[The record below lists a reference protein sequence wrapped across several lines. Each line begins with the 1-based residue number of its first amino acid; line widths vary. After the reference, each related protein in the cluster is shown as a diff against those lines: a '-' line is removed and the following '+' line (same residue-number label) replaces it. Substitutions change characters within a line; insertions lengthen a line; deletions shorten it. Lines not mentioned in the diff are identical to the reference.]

1 MYATY
6 SALDGSAVDGSLFVD
21 GTDFARDTPALHTP
35 MEFLSNY
42 GILALAVLLIV
53 AWWRAR
59 SASPALMARAV
70 AGFLS
75 APLAALVNS
84 VLKSTIAETRPCH
97 VYPHAYALEACPGPG
112 DYSFPSN
119 HAAIAFAAVA
129 ALLIIDRGLGAV
141 ALAVA
146 IPLGISRVYVGAH
159 YPHDV
164 VAGAVVGV
172 LVGILAVR
180 AGERF
185 GEPIVKRIRTSPLR
199 LLFGI
204 PKDGARPGR

>member
-1 MYATY
+1 MHATY
-6 SALDGSAVDGSLFVD
+6 SALDGSSLDGNLFVD

-35 MEFLSNY
+35 MEILSSY

-59 SASPALMARAV
+59 HAPPALMARVV

-84 VLKSTIAETRPCH
+84 VLKSTVAETRPCH
-97 VYPHAYALEACPGPG
+97 VYPHAYALEICPGPG

-119 HAAIAFAAVA
+119 HAAVAFAAVA
-129 ALLIIDRGLGAV
+129 ALLVIDRALGAV
-141 ALAVA
+141 ALVIA

-172 LVGILAVR
+172 LVGIVAVR

-185 GEPIVKRIRTSPLR
+185 GGPVVKRLRTGPLR
-199 LLFGI
+199 FLFDT
-204 PKDGARPGR
+204 PQAGARPVQ